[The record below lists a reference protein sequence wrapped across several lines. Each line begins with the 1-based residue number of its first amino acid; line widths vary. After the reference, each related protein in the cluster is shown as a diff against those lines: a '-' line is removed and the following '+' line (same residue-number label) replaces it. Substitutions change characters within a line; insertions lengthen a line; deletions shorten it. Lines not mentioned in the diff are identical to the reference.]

1 MRIYLSP
8 PDTGADEK
16 EYVLDALE
24 SGWVAPL
31 GPHLDGFEKDLAEY
45 SGSGHVVGLSS
56 GTAALHLALILAGV
70 GRDDLVLVSSFTF
83 SASANPVVYQG
94 AIPIFVG
101 SEATT
106 WNMCPDSLE
115 EAIKDCLARG
125 KRPKAIVAVHLYG
138 MPAQIGRIRDIAEE
152 YGIVLIEDAA
162 ESLGSTCDL
171 GMTGSVG
178 RYGVFSFNGNKLI
191 TSSGGGALLCTSKSC
206 ADRARYLSTQARQP
220 APHYEHTEI
229 GYNYRLSNICAAI
242 GRAQLKSVQT
252 KIERRRENFNYYAS
266 ELRPLGVQFQE
277 EGAGVYSNRW
287 LSVVLFQEGQGS
299 KHEPA
304 RERVR
309 LALLEQ
315 AIESRPVWKPMHM
328 QPVFKECR
336 YFGTK
341 FEEVLFELALCL
353 PSGSNLQPA
362 ERSEVV
368 SIIKEQL
375 WR

>member
-8 PDTGADEK
+8 PDTGVDEK

-31 GPHLDGFEKDLAEY
+31 GPHLDSFEKELAEY
-45 SGSGHVVGLSS
+45 SGSRSVVGLSS

-70 GRDDLVLVSSFTF
+70 GRDDVVLVSSFTF
-83 SASANPVVYQG
+83 AASANPVVYQG
-94 AIPIFVG
+94 AIPVFVG
-101 SEATT
+101 SETTT

-115 EAIKDCLARG
+115 DAIKDCLAGG
-125 KRPKAIVAVHLYG
+125 KKPKAIVAVHLYG
-138 MPAQIGRIRDIAEE
+138 MPAQLRRIRDIAAE
-152 YGIVLIEDAA
+152 YDIVLIEDAA
-162 ESLGSTCDL
+162 ESLGSTCEL

-178 RYGVFSFNGNKLI
+178 QYGVFSFNGNKLI
-191 TSSGGGALLCTSKSC
+191 TSSGGGALIAASKSC
-206 ADRARYLSTQARQP
+206 AERARYLSTQARQP

-242 GRAQLKSVQT
+242 GRAQLKGIRS
-252 KIERRRENFNYYAS
+252 KIERRRLNFDYYAS
-266 ELRPLGVQFQE
+266 ELRPFGLQFQE
-277 EGAGVYSNRW
+277 EGENVCSNRW
-287 LSVVLFQEGQGS
+287 LSVALFKPEQGDS
-299 KHEPA
+299 RGPA

-309 LALLEQ
+309 LALLDQ

-328 QPVFKECR
+328 QPVFSECK
-336 YFGTK
+336 YFGNR
-341 FEEVLFELALCL
+341 FEEDLFELALCL

-375 WR
+375 